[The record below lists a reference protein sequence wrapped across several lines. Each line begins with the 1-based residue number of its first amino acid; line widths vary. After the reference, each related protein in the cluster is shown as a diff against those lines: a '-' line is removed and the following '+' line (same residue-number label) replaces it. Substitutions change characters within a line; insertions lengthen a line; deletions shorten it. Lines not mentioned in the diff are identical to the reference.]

1 MKSHD
6 EMMDDTASYA
16 LGVLP
21 ADDASAVVGHLRSC
35 AVCSAEYRRLSAA
48 VSAVAYAA
56 QACATGEN
64 GPKVSP
70 MLKERVMS
78 AVRPRSGS

>member
-1 MKSHD
+1 MKLHD
-6 EMMDDTASYA
+6 EMMDDVASYA

-21 ADDASAVVGHLRSC
+21 ADGVSALAGHLRAC

-78 AVRPRSGS
+78 AVRARSDS